1 MKAAVLK
8 EFNKDLE
15 VETLTI
21 PDLQEGQ
28 VLVDIKFSGI
38 CGAQINQKKGIK
50 MKDEFLPCL
59 MGHEGSGIIIDIG
72 KNVSTVKKGD
82 HVVMH
87 WRKSEGIESEFPKY
101 YSKTSN
107 QQIGSGL
114 ITTFSDKSIV
124 SENRVTKI
132 DKKHSLE
139 VASLLGCAVTTGFGV
154 INNELKPDED
164 GTFLISGV
172 GGVGLS
178 SIIGAKLNKA
188 KDIIAIDI
196 NQKKLDF
203 SKKIGSTQQII
214 YKKNKKIELKNLNKV
229 EYAVDTTGDP
239 YLINEIIDT
248 LSPGG
253 KLVLVGQPEKGRDL
267 IIKNFIKLFNNI
279 QIFDSQGGLT
289 DPSKDIP
296 LILDMHKNNTVDLKQ
311 LISKKIMLQEIN
323 MGFEILENHSLVGSR
338 ILIEN

>member
-1 MKAAVLK
+1 LKAAVLK

>member
-1 MKAAVLK
+1 MKAAVLR

-15 VETLTI
+15 IETLDI
-21 PDLQEGQ
+21 PALGEGQ

-38 CGAQINQKKGIK
+38 CGAQVNQKKGIK
-50 MKDEFLPCL
+50 IKKQFLPCL
-59 MGHEGSGIIIDIG
+59 MGHEGSGIIVDVG
-72 KNVSTVKKGD
+72 KNVSTVQKGD

-87 WRKSEGIESEFPKY
+87 WRKSEGIESEFPTY
-101 YSKTSN
+101 FSKTSN

-114 ITTFSDKSIV
+114 ITTFSDMSVV

-132 DKKHSLE
+132 NKKHSLE

-154 INNELKPDED
+154 INNELKPDEG

-172 GGVGLS
+172 GGVGIS
-178 SIIGAKLNKA
+178 SIIGAKLNNA
-188 KDIIAIDI
+188 KKIIAIDI
-196 NQKKLDF
+196 NEEKLNF
-203 SKKIGSTQQII
+203 SKKIGSTHQIV
-214 YKKNKKIELKNLNKV
+214 YKKNNKIEFKNLNKV
-229 EYAVDTTGDP
+229 EYAIDTTGDP

-253 KLVLVGQPEKGRDL
+253 KLVLVGQPEKDKHL
-267 IIKNFIKLFNNI
+267 IIKNFLKLFNNI

-289 DPSKDIP
+289 NPSKDIP
-296 LILDMHKNNTVDLKQ
+296 LILDMHTNNKVDLKQ
-311 LISKKIMLQEIN
+311 LISKKIKLEEIN
-323 MGFEILENHSLVGSR
+323 VGFEILENHALIGSR